1 MSCDDAQFV
10 AGVLDSVPGG
20 ILAADNAGRI
30 LYLNRGFAAIF
41 QVTAGDWMHR
51 PLAELAR
58 HFHSAFTCV
67 DGHFDFPASTSQP
80 GAPKSRELTLTRGD
94 STICLREDSGPM
106 QDTDG
111 GVIGRVF
118 AYHDI
123 SREKAIDQM
132 KSEFIGT
139 ASHELRTPM
148 TSIKGAIDLVL
159 SGFAG
164 EVSADIRELLAIGQK
179 NCERLIRLVNEILD
193 IAKIEAGM
201 IKLKFESIDP
211 FIPVEDGVRAV
222 ASFAGQ
228 HGVKVVM
235 DHPVGLPAAVLD
247 KDRIEQ
253 VVINLLSNAIKF
265 SPDNGE
271 VRVRVA
277 CDGPWF
283 QCSVVDQGCGIAEPD
298 LPKVFGKFQQVG
310 DSPRMGGS
318 GLGLAIAKGLVVEH
332 GGKIWVESQ
341 VGRGS
346 CFSFRIPLSGPERKP
361 ESSDAVASVHGEP

>member
-1 MSCDDAQFV
+1 MSHNDVQFV
-10 AGVLDSVPGG
+10 ADVLDSVPGG
-20 ILAADNAGRI
+20 ILALDRADRI
-30 LYLNRGFAAIF
+30 IYLNRGFAAIF
-41 QVTAGDWMHR
+41 KVAAGDWVQR
-51 PLAELAR
+51 PLSELAQ
-58 HFHSAFTCV
+58 HFQSAISCA
-67 DGHFDFPASTSQP
+67 DDHFDFGTWTSQP
-80 GAPKSRELTLTRGD
+80 EARKSRELRLTRSD
-94 STICLREDSGPM
+94 STIYLREDSGPL
-106 QDTDG
+106 QGAG
-111 GVIGRVF
+111 GAVVGRVF

-123 SREKAIDQM
+123 SLEKTIDQR

-164 EVSADIRELLAIGQK
+164 EVSAEMRELLAIGQK

-193 IAKIEAGM
+193 IAKIEAGKVEL
-201 IKLKFESIDP
+201 KLEPMDP
-211 FIPVEDGVRAV
+211 SIPVEDAVRAV
-222 ASFAGQ
+222 AAFASQ

-235 DHPVGLPAAVLD
+235 DRQDGLPSAMLD

-265 SPDNGE
+265 SPDNAE
-271 VRVRVA
+271 VRVRIA

-283 QCSVVDQGCGIAEPD
+283 QCSVIDQGCGIAEPD

-310 DSPRMGGS
+310 DSWRMGGS
-318 GLGLAIAKGLVVEH
+318 GLGLAIAKGLIGEH
-332 GGKIWVESQ
+332 GGKIWVESE

-346 CFSFRIPLSGPERKP
+346 CFSFRIPLSGQERK
-361 ESSDAVASVHGEP
+361 AVSAEAMASPH

>member
-1 MSCDDAQFV
+1 MSNNAHFV

-20 ILAADNAGRI
+20 ILAVDNAGRI
-30 LYLNRGFAAIF
+30 ACLNRGFAAIF
-41 QVTAGDWMHR
+41 SLAAAEWMHR
-51 PLAELAR
+51 PLAELAQ
-58 HFHSAFTCV
+58 HLQSVIFSAE
-67 DGHFDFPASTSQP
+67 DRFDFSSSQP
-80 GAPKSRELTLTRGD
+80 DTCQSRELMLTCGD
-94 STICLREDSGPM
+94 STIYLREDSGPL
-106 QDTDG
+106 QDAG
-111 GVIGRVF
+111 GAIVGRVF
-118 AYHDI
+118 AYRDI

-164 EVSADIRELLAIGQK
+164 EVSPDIHELLAIGQK

-193 IAKIEAGM
+193 IAKIEAGKV
-201 IKLKFESIDP
+201 KLKFEPIDP
-211 FIPVEDGVRAV
+211 SIPVEDAVRAV
-222 ASFAGQ
+222 ASFAAQ
-228 HGVKVVM
+228 HGVTVVM
-235 DHPVGLPAAVLD
+235 DRKDGLPSVVLD

-265 SPDNGE
+265 SPAFGE

-283 QCSVVDQGCGIAEPD
+283 ECSVADQGCGISESD

-318 GLGLAIAKGLVVEH
+318 GLGLAIAKGLVGEH

-361 ESSDAVASVHGEP
+361 ESSEAVASAH

>member
-1 MSCDDAQFV
+1 MSNDAQFV

-20 ILAADNAGRI
+20 ILAVDNAARI
-30 LYLNRGFAAIF
+30 IYLNRGFADTF
-41 QVTAGDWMHR
+41 QVAAGDWMHR

-58 HFHSAFTCV
+58 HFQSSFSCV
-67 DGHFDFPASTSQP
+67 DGHFDFTACISQP
-80 GAPKSRELTLTRGD
+80 DLPKSRELALTRGD
-94 STICLREDSGPM
+94 STIYLREDSGPLHDAR
-106 QDTDG
+106 QA
-111 GVIGRVF
+111 VVGRVF
-118 AYHDI
+118 AYRDI
-123 SREKAIDQM
+123 SREKAIDHM

-164 EVSADIRELLAIGQK
+164 DVSADIRELLAIGQK

-193 IAKIEAGM
+193 IAKIEAGKV
-201 IKLKFESIDP
+201 KLKLESIDP
-211 FIPVEDGVRAV
+211 FIPVEDAVRAV

-228 HGVKVVM
+228 HGVKVVIESR
-235 DHPVGLPAAVLD
+235 DVLPPAVLD

-253 VVINLLSNAIKF
+253 VVINLVSNAIKF
-265 SPDNGE
+265 SPANGE

-283 QCSVVDQGCGIAEPD
+283 QCSVIDQGCGIAESD

-318 GLGLAIAKGLVVEH
+318 GLGLAIAKGLVGEH
-332 GGKIWVESQ
+332 GGGIWVESQ

-346 CFSFRIPLSGPERKP
+346 SFSFRIPLSGSERKSEP
-361 ESSDAVASVHGEP
+361 SEAAASVH

>member
-1 MSCDDAQFV
+1 MRHDDAQFV
-10 AGVLDSVPGG
+10 AGVLDSVPMG
-20 ILAADNAGRI
+20 ILAVDRGGRI
-30 LYLNRGFAAIF
+30 LYLNSGFTAMFHVA
-41 QVTAGDWMHR
+41 AGDWMNR
-51 PLAELAR
+51 PFAELAL
-58 HFHSAFTCV
+58 HLQSAFSCA
-67 DGHFDFPASTSQP
+67 DDHFDFTTSTSRP
-80 GAPKSRELTLTRGD
+80 GARKSRELTLNCGD
-94 STICLREDSGPM
+94 STSYLREDSGPLHDAGH
-106 QDTDG
+106 Q
-111 GVIGRVF
+111 VVGRVF

-164 EVSADIRELLAIGQK
+164 EVSAETRELLAIGQK

-193 IAKIEAGM
+193 IAKIEAGK
-201 IKLKFESIDP
+201 IKLKLESLDP
-211 FIPVEDGVRAV
+211 SIPVEDAVRAV
-222 ASFAGQ
+222 ASFARQ
-228 HGVKVVM
+228 RGVKVVM
-235 DHPVGLPAAVLD
+235 DRQDGLPPAVLD

-271 VRVRVA
+271 VRVHVA

-283 QCSVVDQGCGIAEPD
+283 QCSVLDQGCGIAEPD
-298 LPKVFGKFQQVG
+298 QPKVFGKFQQVG
-310 DSPRMGGS
+310 DSPRGGGS
-318 GLGLAIAKGLVVEH
+318 GLGLAIAKGLVGEH

-346 CFSFRIPLSGPERKP
+346 CFSFHIPLSGPERKP
-361 ESSDAVASVHGEP
+361 ESSEAVASPH

>member
-1 MSCDDAQFV
+1 MSGDDAQLV
-10 AGVLDSVPGG
+10 ADVLDSVPGG
-20 ILAADNAGRI
+20 VLAVDNAGRI
-30 LYLNRGFAAIF
+30 VHLSHGFAGIF
-41 QVTAGDWMHR
+41 RVPTTDWIGR
-51 PLAELAR
+51 QLSELAR
-58 HFHSAFTCV
+58 HFQPALSSAE
-67 DGHFDFPASTSQP
+67 DHFDFAGWAAQP
-80 GAPKSRELTLTRGD
+80 DARRSRELKLARGD
-94 STICLREDSGPM
+94 SIIYLREDSGPWR
-106 QDTDG
+106 G
-111 GVIGRVF
+111 AAGAIIGRVF

-132 KSEFIGT
+132 KSDFIGT

-164 EVSADIRELLAIGQK
+164 DVAKETRELLSIGQK

-193 IAKIEAGM
+193 IAKIEAGK
-201 IKLKFESIDP
+201 IKLKLESSDP
-211 FIPVEDGVRAV
+211 SVPVEDAVRAV

-235 DHPVGLPAAVLD
+235 ERPDSVPPAMLD

-265 SPDNGE
+265 SPDNGT
-271 VRVRVA
+271 VRVRIS
-277 CDGPWF
+277 CEGPWF
-283 QCSVVDQGCGIAEPD
+283 QCSVIDQGCGIAEPD

-318 GLGLAIAKGLVVEH
+318 GLGLAIARGLVGEH
-332 GGKIWVESQ
+332 GGRIWVESQ
-341 VGRGS
+341 LGCGS
-346 CFSFRIPLSGPERKP
+346 CFSFRIPLNGPERKP
-361 ESSDAVASVHGEP
+361 ESTEAVASMH

>member
-1 MSCDDAQFV
+1 MSHDDAQFV

-20 ILAADNAGRI
+20 ILAVDSAGRI
-30 LYLNRGFAAIF
+30 IYLNRGFAEIF
-41 QVTAGDWMHR
+41 QVAAGDWIQR
-51 PLAELAR
+51 PLSELAQ
-58 HFHSAFTCV
+58 HFQSAILCA
-67 DGHFDFPASTSQP
+67 DDHFVFAAWTSQP
-80 GAPKSRELTLTRGD
+80 EARKSREVGLTRDD
-94 STICLREDSGPM
+94 STIYLREDCGPL
-106 QDTDG
+106 QEAG
-111 GVIGRVF
+111 GTVVGRVF

-123 SREKAIDQM
+123 SREIAIDQM

-164 EVSADIRELLAIGQK
+164 EVSTDIRELLVIGQN
-179 NCERLIRLVNEILD
+179 NCERLIRLVNEILN
-193 IAKIEAGM
+193 IAKIEAGK
-201 IKLKFESIDP
+201 IKLKLESMDP
-211 FIPVEDGVRAV
+211 AIPVEGAVRAV
-222 ASFAGQ
+222 SSFAGQ

-235 DHPVGLPAAVLD
+235 DRQDGLPPAVLD

-271 VRVRVA
+271 VRVRIA

-283 QCSVVDQGCGIAEPD
+283 QCSVIDQGCGIGESD
-298 LPKVFGKFQQVG
+298 LPKLFGKFQQVG

-318 GLGLAIAKGLVVEH
+318 GLGLAIAKGLIGEH
-332 GGKIWVESQ
+332 SGKIWVESQ

-346 CFSFRIPLSGPERKP
+346 CFSFRIPLSGPERKA
-361 ESSDAVASVHGEP
+361 ESAEAVASRH

>member
-1 MSCDDAQFV
+1 MSGDDAQIV
-10 AGVLDSVPGG
+10 SGVLDSVPGG
-20 ILAADNAGRI
+20 ILAVDNAGRI
-30 LYLNRGFAAIF
+30 LALSRGFAGIF
-41 QVTAGDWMHR
+41 HLAAADWIHR
-51 PLAELAR
+51 PLSELAR
-58 HFHSAFTCV
+58 HLQPALSSAQ
-67 DGHFDFPASTSQP
+67 DHFDFTAWAAQP
-80 GAPKSRELTLTRGD
+80 EARASRELKLRAD
-94 STICLREDSGPM
+94 SVIYLREDSGPW
-106 QDTDG
+106 QGPG
-111 GVIGRVF
+111 GAILGRVF
-118 AYHDI
+118 VYHDI

-164 EVSADIRELLAIGQK
+164 EVASETRELLAIGQK

-193 IAKIEAGM
+193 IAKIEAGK
-201 IKLKFESIDP
+201 IKLTLESIDP
-211 FIPVEDGVRAV
+211 SVPVEDAVHAV
-222 ASFAGQ
+222 ASFAAQ
-228 HGVKVVM
+228 HGVKLLL
-235 DHPVGLPAAVLD
+235 DRQDGLPPAILD

-271 VRVRVA
+271 VRVRLA
-277 CDGPWF
+277 CDGDWF

-310 DSPRMGGS
+310 DSPRMGGT
-318 GLGLAIAKGLVVEH
+318 GLGLAIAKGLVGEH

-341 VGRGS
+341 LGKGS
-346 CFSFRIPLSGPERKP
+346 SFSFRIPLSGPERKP
-361 ESSDAVASVHGEP
+361 EPAGAMASTH

>member
-1 MSCDDAQFV
+1 MSHNDVPFV
-10 AGVLDSVPGG
+10 ADVLDSVPGG
-20 ILAADNAGRI
+20 ILALDRADRI
-30 LYLNRGFAAIF
+30 IYLNRGFAAIF
-41 QVTAGDWMHR
+41 KVAAGDWVQR
-51 PLAELAR
+51 PLSELAQ
-58 HFHSAFTCV
+58 HFQSAISCA
-67 DGHFDFPASTSQP
+67 DDHFDFGTWTSQP
-80 GAPKSRELTLTRGD
+80 EVRKSRELRLTRSD
-94 STICLREDSGPM
+94 STIYLREDSGPL
-106 QDTDG
+106 QGAG
-111 GVIGRVF
+111 GAVVGRVF

-123 SREKAIDQM
+123 SLEKTIDQR

-164 EVSADIRELLAIGQK
+164 EVSAEMRELLAIGQK

-193 IAKIEAGM
+193 IAKIEAGKVEL
-201 IKLKFESIDP
+201 KLEPMDP
-211 FIPVEDGVRAV
+211 SIPVEDAVRAIAPF
-222 ASFAGQ
+222 ASQ

-235 DHPVGLPAAVLD
+235 DRQDGLPSAVLD

-271 VRVRVA
+271 VRVRIA

-283 QCSVVDQGCGIAEPD
+283 QCSVIDQGCGIAEPD

-310 DSPRMGGS
+310 DSWRMGGS
-318 GLGLAIAKGLVVEH
+318 GLGLAIAKGLIGEH
-332 GGKIWVESQ
+332 GGKIWVESE

-346 CFSFRIPLSGPERKP
+346 CFSFRIPLSGQERK
-361 ESSDAVASVHGEP
+361 AVSAEAMASPH

>member
-1 MSCDDAQFV
+1 
-10 AGVLDSVPGG
+10 
-20 ILAADNAGRI
+20 
-30 LYLNRGFAAIF
+30 
-41 QVTAGDWMHR
+41 
-51 PLAELAR
+51 
-58 HFHSAFTCV
+58 
-67 DGHFDFPASTSQP
+67 
-80 GAPKSRELTLTRGD
+80 
-94 STICLREDSGPM
+94 
-106 QDTDG
+106 
-111 GVIGRVF
+111 
-118 AYHDI
+118 
-123 SREKAIDQM
+123 
-132 KSEFIGT
+132 
-139 ASHELRTPM
+139 
-148 TSIKGAIDLVL
+148 
-159 SGFAG
+159 
-164 EVSADIRELLAIGQK
+164 
-179 NCERLIRLVNEILD
+179 
-193 IAKIEAGM
+193 M

>member
-1 MSCDDAQFV
+1 MNRDDAQLV

-20 ILAADNAGRI
+20 VLAVDNAGRI
-30 LYLNRGFAAIF
+30 IHVSRDFAAIF
-41 QVTAGDWMHR
+41 QVASPDWIDR
-51 PLAELAR
+51 PLSELAR
-58 HFHSAFTCV
+58 HFQPLLSSA
-67 DGHFDFPASTSQP
+67 DDHFDFAAWTAQP
-80 GAPKSRELTLTRGD
+80 DARKSRELKLTRGD
-94 STICLREDSGPM
+94 SILYLREDSGPW
-106 QDTDG
+106 QDWDG
-111 GVIGRVF
+111 AIVGRVF

-132 KSEFIGT
+132 KSDFIGT

-164 EVSADIRELLAIGQK
+164 DVAQETRELLSIGQK

-193 IAKIEAGM
+193 IAKIEAGQ
-201 IKLKFESIDP
+201 IKLRLESLDP
-211 FIPVEDGVRAV
+211 SIPVEDAVRAV

-235 DHPVGLPAAVLD
+235 ERPDSLPPALLD

-265 SPDNGE
+265 SPDHGV
-271 VRVRVA
+271 VRVRIG

-283 QCSVVDQGCGIAEPD
+283 QCSVIDQGRGIAEPD
-298 LPKVFGKFQQVG
+298 LAKVFGKFQQVG
-310 DSPRMGGS
+310 ESPRMGGS
-318 GLGLAIAKGLVVEH
+318 GLGLAIAKGLVGEH
-332 GGKIWVESQ
+332 GGRIWVESQ
-341 VGRGS
+341 LGCGS
-346 CFSFRIPLSGPERKP
+346 CFSFRVPLSGPERKP
-361 ESSDAVASVHGEP
+361 EPTEAVASTH